1 MAKSFIESW
10 ETFIKDG
17 SGAVDDDAITRSE
30 GLEC

>member
-10 ETFIKDG
+10 ETFTKDG